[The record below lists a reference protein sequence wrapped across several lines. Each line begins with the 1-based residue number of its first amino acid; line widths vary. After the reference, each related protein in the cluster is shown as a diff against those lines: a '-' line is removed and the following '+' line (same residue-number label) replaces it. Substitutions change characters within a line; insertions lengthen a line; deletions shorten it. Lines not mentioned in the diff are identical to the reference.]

1 MPAHKSSDVWGGSK
15 EPKDRKG
22 AKNSCGGNEQGSSS
36 IVACEERLMLRL
48 HARPST
54 SSLCFA
60 FLEGQKCKKRC
71 NYSVGYCNA
80 VFCTSYFLDLVVS
93 LRPSTTMALRPQL
106 SFCHGIND
114 RESMI
119 KRTLTKIKT
128 NRQGEGEIMVDAEEI
143 QVKSLGWVYRK
154 KLVVKAL
161 INLLLSRVKVLKCS
175 RLTMMSFSLWVKK
188 VRSLSKFP
196 KVLLF
201 TQRNF

>member
-1 MPAHKSSDVWGGSK
+1 
-15 EPKDRKG
+15 
-22 AKNSCGGNEQGSSS
+22 
-36 IVACEERLMLRL
+36 
-48 HARPST
+48 
-54 SSLCFA
+54 
-60 FLEGQKCKKRC
+60 
-71 NYSVGYCNA
+71 
-80 VFCTSYFLDLVVS
+80 
-93 LRPSTTMALRPQL
+93 
-106 SFCHGIND
+106 
-114 RESMI
+114 MI